1 MSNKLVKISEFGII
15 DIVVT
20 LMHTVESFVEMS
32 GEQKKQYVIDQ
43 LIILLGE
50 TDYQQHEE
58 IISNLIEFLIAISK
72 NNYDLKLNKITKCCT
87 IA

>member
-1 MSNKLVKISEFGII
+1 
-15 DIVVT
+15 
-20 LMHTVESFVEMS
+20 MHTVESFVEMS

>member
-1 MSNKLVKISEFGII
+1 MPNKLLKTSEFGII

-20 LMHTVESFVEMS
+20 LMHTVESFVEMT
-32 GEQKKQYVIDQ
+32 GEQKKEYVIEQ
-43 LIILLGE
+43 LKVLLDE
-50 TDYQQHEE
+50 TEYKQYQE

-72 NNYDLKLNKITKCCT
+72 NNYDLKLNKITKCRT

>member
-58 IISNLIEFLIAISK
+58 IISNLIEFLIAMSK

>member
-1 MSNKLVKISEFGII
+1 MSNKLLETTKFGII

-58 IISNLIEFLIAISK
+58 IISNLIEFLIAIEK
-72 NNYDLKLNKITKCCT
+72 
-87 IA
+87 